1 MCCLMTA
8 GMGSLR
14 HASRPGFDLQDAYL
28 PHLQV
33 SFPTDLCSQLN
44 TKPPSLYP
52 ATATR
57 F

>member
-8 GMGSLR
+8 GMGSLT